1 MMNIPSSWHWRDV
14 KRHLVAEINDGDE
27 KLVVYKLWLPTKQRW
42 EYKTEPKSIIEFEL
56 KLIER
61 DK

>member
-1 MMNIPSSWHWRDV
+1 MMNIPSSWRWRDV

-42 EYKTEPKSIIEFEL
+42 EYKIEPKSIIEFEL

>member
-1 MMNIPSSWHWRDV
+1 MTIPSSWHSLGA

-27 KLVVYKLWLPTKQRW
+27 QLVVYKYWLVTKQRW

-56 KLIER
+56 QLIDR